1 LNFASWLSRLLDR
14 RPLFGHAPFPSD
26 EEVAEASRK
35 YGGMTMNER
44 LVISGLIDQ
53 WDAAVAK
60 GDRKVLLR
68 ICAQV
73 GIADGPTGRS
83 WIADSVLNR
92 RR

>member
-1 LNFASWLSRLLDR
+1 MLGEPA
-14 RPLFGHAPFPSD
+14 FPTD
-26 EEVAEASRK
+26 EEVAAASRK

-44 LVISGLIDQ
+44 LVMSGLIDQ

-60 GDRKVLLR
+60 RDRERLLR

-83 WIADSVLNR
+83 WIVDSVLSR
-92 RR
+92 GQR